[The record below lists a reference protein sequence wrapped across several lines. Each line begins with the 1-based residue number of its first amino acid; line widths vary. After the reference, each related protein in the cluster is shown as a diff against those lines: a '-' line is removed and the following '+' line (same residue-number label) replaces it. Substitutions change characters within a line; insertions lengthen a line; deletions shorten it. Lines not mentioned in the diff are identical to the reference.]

1 MKIKFILLFLFL
13 FSCMDK
19 EFKRDEI
26 DDISLNK
33 IQVLG
38 THNSYSLPID
48 SIIKSISEPRINKV
62 LSYYLKNLNE
72 EQITKYKEF
81 HPNEINFMDGLS
93 YSFPDFKKQLDFGLR
108 SLELDVYYDP
118 NGGLFSKPASFKF
131 LEKNGYSLKNVS
143 PFDSTPLKDAGFK
156 IMHIPD
162 VDFRSHYPTFKDALL
177 ELKQWSE
184 LNKGHLP
191 IFILI
196 EAKDSNIPVFPE
208 STNVLPY
215 DKKAFIELDQEILAY
230 LGREK
235 LIIPDDVQGEYET
248 LNEAIR
254 LNGWPSINESRD
266 KFLFL
271 LIPSGGGITE
281 NKNYFDEKEGLKNK
295 IMFIRSEPG
304 KKHSAFLLLDNAIV
318 RGDDIK
324 RYVKE
329 GYLVRTRADIET
341 YEAKIND
348 FSRAKKA
355 ISSGAQ
361 IISTDFYKQGN
372 SYGTSYKVSFP
383 GNKTWRLNPIFND

>member
-13 FSCMDK
+13 YSCMDK
-19 EFKRDEI
+19 EFKGDKI
-26 DDISLNK
+26 DNISLNK

-81 HPNEINFMDGLS
+81 HPNEISFMDGLS

-131 LEKNGYSLKNVS
+131 LEKNGHSLKNLS
-143 PFDSTPLKDAGFK
+143 PFDSTALKDPGFK
-156 IMHIPD
+156 LLHIPD

-177 ELKQWSE
+177 ALKQWSD
-184 LNKGHLP
+184 LNKDHLP

-196 EAKDSNIPVFPE
+196 EAKDANIPIFSNP
-208 STNVLPY
+208 TTVLPY
-215 DKKAFIELDQEILAY
+215 DKKAFVELDQEIIAY

-235 LIIPDDVQGEYET
+235 LIIPDDVQAEYET
-248 LNEAIR
+248 LNEAIK
-254 LNGWPSINESRD
+254 LNGWPSIKESRG
-266 KFLFL
+266 KFIFL

-281 NKNYFDEKEGLKNK
+281 NKNYFDEKGGLKNK
-295 IMFIRSEPG
+295 VMFIKSEPG

-318 RGDDIK
+318 REDDIRK
-324 RYVKE
+324 YVKE

-348 FSRAKKA
+348 LSRAEKA

-372 SYGTSYKVSFP
+372 SYGTPYKVSFP